1 MRNFLINLGL
11 LLTPLL
17 LLEAAFRFL
26 PVAYLPRIEPVNEK
40 APLARFQPN
49 VDFRWSRDWNFS
61 VVTRK
66 HTNNY
71 GFVSAIDYRPDER
84 TPLLAIVGDS
94 LVEAN
99 QVDAG
104 KSLGEVLHAA
114 LGPKGRVYSFAIS
127 GAPLS
132 QYLAYAEYARK
143 DFRADALAFVVAP
156 NDFDESLL
164 KYKSEGRFHYF
175 KDDGSIERVDYD
187 LSAVKAFLRHSAV
200 LRYVMQNIEAGQ
212 RLDLLWQTL
221 RGERA
226 KYLQGEDLEKRLAD
240 SKRVIDMFFEQLPA
254 RTGLGPERVVF
265 LIDPLRR
272 AIYSPEAWAEAEKS
286 FYGRIPQYFAE
297 QARARGYEVIDLRP
311 TFVQSYKLGRTIE
324 VSPTDSHWSALGHQV
339 VADELA
345 RSKVFNRTFHGTHAK
360 SF

>member
-1 MRNFLINLGL
+1 MRNFFINLGL

-26 PVAYLPRIEPVNEK
+26 PVAYLPRIEPVNEA
-40 APLARFQPN
+40 APMAHFAPN
-49 VDFRWSRDWNFS
+49 VEYRWSRDWNFS
-61 VVTRK
+61 VVTHKRS
-66 HTNNY
+66 NNY
-71 GFVSAIDYRPDER
+71 GFISAIDYRPEER
-84 TPLLAIVGDS
+84 TPLLAVVGDS

-104 KSLGEVLHAA
+104 KSVGELLHASLDA
-114 LGPKGRVYSFAIS
+114 KGRVYTFSMA

-143 DFRADALAFVVAP
+143 EFHADSLAIVVAP

-175 KDDGSIERVDYD
+175 NDDGSMKRVDYD
-187 LSAVKAFLRHSAV
+187 LSGVKALLRHSAV

-212 RLDLLWQTL
+212 RLDQLLSRFQNRTPTT
-221 RGERA
+221 ESPEA
-226 KYLQGEDLEKRLAD
+226 LEKRLAD
-240 SKRVIDMFFEQLPA
+240 SKRVIDIFFEQLPV

-265 LIDPLRR
+265 VVDPLRR
-272 AIYSPEAWAEAEKS
+272 AIYSPDAWAEAQKG
-286 FYGRIPQYFAE
+286 FYGRIPQYFAG

-311 TFVQSYKLGRTIE
+311 AFVQSFKLGRIIE
-324 VSPTDSHWSALGHQV
+324 VAPTDSHWSALGHQV
-339 VADELA
+339 VAEELA

>member
-1 MRNFLINLGL
+1 MRNFFINLGL

-26 PVAYLPRIEPVNEK
+26 PVAYLPRIEAVSEA
-40 APLARFQPN
+40 APMARFEPN

-71 GFVSAIDYRPDER
+71 GFVSAIDYRPEER

-104 KSLGEVLHAA
+104 KSLGEVLHAG
-114 LGPKGRVYSFAIS
+114 LGAKGRVYSFAIS

-143 DFRADALAFVVAP
+143 DFRADSLAIVVAP
-156 NDFDESLL
+156 NDFDESLF

-175 KDDGSIERVDYD
+175 NDDGSMKRVDYD
-187 LSAVKAFLRHSAV
+187 LSGVKAVLRHSAV
-200 LRYVMQNIEAGQ
+200 LRYVIQNMEAGQ

-226 KYLQGEDLEKRLAD
+226 KFLQGDDLEKRLAD
-240 SKRVIDMFFEQLPA
+240 SKRVIDIFFEQLPA
-254 RTGLGPERVVF
+254 RTGLGPDRVVF
-265 LIDPLRR
+265 LLDPLRR
-272 AIYSPEAWAEAEKS
+272 AIYSPEIWAEAQKS

-297 QARARGYEVIDLRP
+297 QARARGYEVIDLQP

-324 VSPTDSHWSALGHQV
+324 VAPTDSHWSALGHQV
-339 VADELA
+339 VAEQLA
-345 RSKVFNRTFHGTHAK
+345 HSMVYQRTFNGTHSK
-360 SF
+360 SQ